1 VPKAKSSLSISAT
14 DQPRSAAS
22 RAMPHPVI
30 PPPTTS
36 RSTLSACIRRNA
48 LARPRGEKGWATQFG
63 SQPAL
68 PIQQRVDFVRRDAWH
83 AHV

>member
-1 VPKAKSSLSISAT
+1 MPKAKSSLSISAT

-48 LARPRGEKGWATQFG
+48 LARPRGEKGWGNSVRVTARA
-63 SQPAL
+63 SNPAA
-68 PIQQRVDFVRRDAWH
+68 RRLRSS
-83 AHV
+83 